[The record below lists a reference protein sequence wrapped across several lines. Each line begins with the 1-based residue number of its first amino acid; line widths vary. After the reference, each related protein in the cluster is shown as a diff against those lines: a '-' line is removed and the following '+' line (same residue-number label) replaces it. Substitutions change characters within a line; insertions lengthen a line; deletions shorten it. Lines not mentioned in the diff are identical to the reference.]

1 MKQIILLTLLIL
13 SSLYSQTSDYSVI
26 IDKPFNDALFDITED
41 YDRSISAVG
50 FSKEFKQDSQAGRT
64 YTNAFDYLSSV
75 SNKHGSQI
83 HLLKLNNKAEVVL
96 SRATKLSRF
105 TEAIALAKTPSNG
118 YYIGG
123 YTLDGDLLILKVDSG
138 GNIIFN
144 KTFGTK
150 NYDRMN
156 NLILMSDGGVLAVGS
171 SITSRSAHDSM
182 FETGLGQNDIY
193 ITRFSKDGAKLWS
206 KKYGTKHDDRGI
218 DAAEARDGSIV
229 VVSTTSYEKNKDV
242 TLMRITENGNR
253 MWLKHYKSETLVTP
267 RKIIRLHDNNFVVAL
282 SEYNNMQKEQIRLIK
297 FDLYKNV
304 LIDKKIFTTYPS
316 TLNDIKEYSDG
327 SFIGVGYVKDTYN
340 TDGLV
345 MILDSH
351 LTMRNQEHYGKDQYD
366 LFNAVTIL
374 HNSQAAAAGL
384 HTNNNSQETNMW
396 IAKFNRDGSLAQI
409 STNVTDI
416 HKKLNTMFKKE
427 IDSKKIK
434 IKEDLS
440 IDFIDKAL
448 YFEVSKFKL
457 TKKQKEFLD
466 DFSKKLVPFLKANV
480 DKISA
485 LEING
490 HTSSEWGTQ
499 DFANG
504 YIKNE
509 KLSMNRSF
517 STLSYIFLN
526 QSKPTQIKLSKI
538 LRGSGFSYS
547 KKAMLNDKEDREKS
561 RRVTFKIILK

>member
-1 MKQIILLTLLIL
+1 MKQILLLTLLLL
-13 SSLYSQTSDYSVI
+13 STLYSQTSDYSVI

-50 FSKEFKQDSQAGRT
+50 FSKEFKQNSHASKT
-64 YTNAFDYLSSV
+64 YTDAFDYLSSI

-83 HLLKLNNKAEVVL
+83 HLLKLNTKAEVVL
-96 SRATKLSRF
+96 SKATKLSRF
-105 TEAIALAKTPSNG
+105 TEAVALAKTPSNG

-123 YTLDGDLLILKVDSG
+123 YTLDGDLLILKLDSS

-144 KTFGTK
+144 KIFGTK

-171 SITSRSAHDSM
+171 SVTSRSAHDNM

-193 ITRFSKDGAKLWS
+193 LTRFSKDGQKLWS
-206 KKYGTKHDDRGI
+206 KKYGTKYDDRGI
-218 DAAEARDGSIV
+218 DASEARDGSIV
-229 VVSTTSYEKNKDV
+229 VVSTTSYEKHKDV
-242 TLMRITENGNR
+242 TFMRITENGNR
-253 MWLKHYKSETLVTP
+253 MWLKHYKGENLITP
-267 RKIIRLHDNNFVVAL
+267 RKIIKLRDNNFLVAL

-316 TLNDIKEYSDG
+316 TLNDIKEFSDG

-345 MILDSH
+345 MILDSN
-351 LTMRNQEHYGKDQYD
+351 LNMRNQEHYGKDHYD
-366 LFNAVTIL
+366 VLNAVTIL

-409 STNVTDI
+409 STNATDFYQ
-416 HKKLNTMFKKE
+416 KLCDIFKEE
-427 IDSKKIK
+427 INNKQLL
-434 IKEDLS
+434 IKEDLT
-440 IDFIDKAL
+440 IELIDKSL
-448 YFEVSKFKL
+448 YFKVAKYEL
-457 TKKQKEFLD
+457 TEIQKEFLD
-466 DFSKKLVPFLKANV
+466 KFSKKLVPFLNANKE
-480 DKISA
+480 KINT
-485 LEING
+485 LEVNG

-499 DFANG
+499 NFANG

-509 KLSMNRSF
+509 KLSINRSF

-526 QSKPTQIKLSKI
+526 QSKPTQINLSKI

-547 KKAMLNDKEDREKS
+547 KKIMLNDTEDREKS

>member
-1 MKQIILLTLLIL
+1 MKQIILLTLFVL
-13 SSLYSQTSDYSVI
+13 STLYSKTSDYSVI
-26 IDKPFNDALFDITED
+26 IDKPFSDALFDVTED
-41 YDRSISAVG
+41 YDRTISAVG
-50 FSKEFKQDSQAGRT
+50 FSREFKQDSTSSKT

-83 HLLKLNNKAEVVL
+83 HLLKVNNRAEVVL
-96 SRATKLSRF
+96 SKATKLSRF
-105 TEAIALAKTPSNG
+105 TEAVALAKTPSNG

-123 YTLDGDLLILKVDSG
+123 YTLDGDLLILKVDSV

-156 NLILMSDGGVLAVGS
+156 NLVLMSDGGVLAVGS
-171 SITSRSAHDSM
+171 SVTSRSANDNI

-206 KKYGTKHDDRGI
+206 KKYGTRHDDRGI

-229 VVSTTSYEKNKDV
+229 VVSTTAYEKNKNV

-253 MWLKHYKSETLVTP
+253 MWLKHYKSENLVIP
-267 RKIIRLHDNNFVVAL
+267 RKIIKLRDNNFVVSL
-282 SEYNNMQKEQIRLIK
+282 SEYNNMHKEQIRLIK

-304 LIDKKIFTTYPS
+304 IADKKIFTTYPS
-316 TLNDIKEYSDG
+316 ALNDIKEYSDG

-345 MILDSH
+345 MMIDSN
-351 LTMRNQEHYGKDQYD
+351 LNMINQEHYGKEQYD
-366 LFNAVTIL
+366 VLNAVTIL

-396 IAKFNRDGSLAQI
+396 IAKFNRDASLAQI
-409 STNVTDI
+409 STSVTDF
-416 HKKLNTMFKKE
+416 HKKLSDIF
-427 IDSKKIK
+427 
-434 IKEDLS
+434 KED
-440 IDFIDKAL
+440 IDKNRLIIREDLTIELKDKAL
-448 YFEVSKFKL
+448 YFEVGEHKL
-457 TKKQKEFLD
+457 TELQKEFLD
-466 DFSKKLVPFLKANV
+466 KLAKKLVPFLKVNV

-517 STLSYIFLN
+517 SVLSYIFLN
-526 QSKPTQIKLSKI
+526 QSKPTQIQLSKI

-547 KKAMLNDKEDREKS
+547 KKIMLNDKEDRKKS

>member
-1 MKQIILLTLLIL
+1 MKQIILFTLLLL
-13 SSLYSQTSDYSVI
+13 STLYAKTSDYSVI

-41 YDRSISAVG
+41 YDRGISAVG
-50 FSKEFKQDSQAGRT
+50 FSKEFKQDSQAGKT
-64 YTNAFDYLSSV
+64 YTDAFEYLSSV
-75 SNKHGSQI
+75 SSKHGSQI

-96 SRATKLSRF
+96 SKATKLSRF
-105 TEAIALAKTPSNG
+105 TEAVALAKTPSNG

-123 YTLDGDLLILKVDSG
+123 YTLDGDLLILKVDSA

-156 NLILMSDGGVLAVGS
+156 NLILMRDGGVLAVGS
-171 SITSRSAHDSM
+171 SVTSRSTYDSM
-182 FETGLGQNDIY
+182 FETGLGKNDIY

-206 KKYGTKHDDRGI
+206 KKYGTKYDDRGI
-218 DAAEARDGSIV
+218 DAAEAIDGSIV
-229 VVSTTSYEKNKDV
+229 VVSTTSYEKNKNV
-242 TLMRITENGNR
+242 TLMRITENGNK
-253 MWLKHYKSETLVTP
+253 MWLKHYKSKTLVTP
-267 RKIIRLHDNNFVVAL
+267 RKIIRLRDNNFVVAL

-316 TLNDIKEYSDG
+316 RLNDIKEFSDG
-327 SFIGVGYVKDTYN
+327 SFIGVGYVKDIYN

-345 MILDSH
+345 MILDSN
-351 LTMRNQEHYGKDQYD
+351 LNMKNQEHYGKEQYD

-374 HNSQAAAAGL
+374 HNSQAAAAGV
-384 HTNNNSQETNMW
+384 HTNENSQETNMW
-396 IAKFNRDGSLAQI
+396 VAKLNRDGSLAQI
-409 STNVTDI
+409 STNVTDF
-416 HKKLNTMFKKE
+416 HKKLGNIFQKE
-427 IDSKKIK
+427 IDSKKIE
-434 IKEDLS
+434 IREDLS

-448 YFEVSKFKL
+448 YFEVSKYKL
-457 TKKQKEFLD
+457 NKKQKEFLNN
-466 DFSKKLVPFLKANV
+466 FSKKLVPFLKANT

-499 DFANG
+499 NFANG
-504 YIKNE
+504 YLKNE

-547 KKAMLNDKEDREKS
+547 KKVMLNDKEDREKS

>member
-1 MKQIILLTLLIL
+1 MKQILLLTLLFL
-13 SSLYSQTSDYSVI
+13 STLQSNTSDYSVI

-41 YDRSISAVG
+41 YDRGISAVG
-50 FSKEFKQDSQAGRT
+50 FSKEFKQNSHTNKT
-64 YTNAFDYLSSV
+64 YRDAFEYLSSI
-75 SNKHGSQI
+75 SNKYGSQI
-83 HLLKLNNKAEVVL
+83 HLLKLNNTAEIILSKAI
-96 SRATKLSRF
+96 KLSRF
-105 TEAIALAKTPSNG
+105 TEAVALAKTPSNG

-123 YTLDGDLLILKVDSG
+123 YTLDGDLLILKVDAA

-171 SITSRSAHDSM
+171 SVTSRSAHDSI
-182 FETGLGQNDIY
+182 FETGLGKNDIY

-206 KKYGTKHDDRGI
+206 KKYGTKYDDRGV
-218 DAAEARDGSIV
+218 DAAEARDGSII
-229 VVSTTSYEKNKDV
+229 VVSTTSYDKNKNV
-242 TLMRITENGNR
+242 SLMRITENGNKI
-253 MWLKHYKSETLVTP
+253 WLKHYKSQNLVTP
-267 RKIIRLHDNNFVVAL
+267 KKIIRLHDNNFVIAL
-282 SEYNNMQKEQIRLIK
+282 SEYDSMQKEQIRVIK

-316 TLNDIKEYSDG
+316 ALNDIKEFSDG

-345 MILDSH
+345 MILDSY
-351 LTMRNQEHYGKDQYD
+351 LSMRNQEHYGKEQYD

-374 HNSQAAAAGL
+374 HNSQAAAAGV
-384 HTNNNSQETNMW
+384 HTNENSQETNMW
-396 IAKFNRDGSLAQI
+396 IAKFNRDGSLAQT
-409 STNVTDI
+409 STNVIDF
-416 HKKLNTMFKKE
+416 HKKLNNMYQKE
-427 IDSKKIK
+427 IDTEKIK
-434 IKEDLS
+434 IREDLS

-448 YFEVSKFKL
+448 YFEVSKYEL
-457 TKKQKEFLD
+457 TKEQKEFLD
-466 DFSKKLVPFLKANV
+466 EFSKKLVPFLKANV

-509 KLSMNRSF
+509 ELSMNRSF

-547 KKAMLNDKEDREKS
+547 KKIVLNDKEDREKS

>member
-1 MKQIILLTLLIL
+1 MKQILLLTLLFL
-13 SSLYSQTSDYSVI
+13 STLQSNTSDYSVI

-41 YDRSISAVG
+41 YDRGISAVG
-50 FSKEFKQDSQAGRT
+50 FSKEFKQNSHTNKT
-64 YTNAFDYLSSV
+64 YTDAFEYLSSV
-75 SNKHGSQI
+75 SNKYGSQI
-83 HLLKLNNKAEVVL
+83 HLLKLNNTAEIILSKAI
-96 SRATKLSRF
+96 KLSRF
-105 TEAIALAKTPSNG
+105 TEAVALAKTPSNG

-123 YTLDGDLLILKVDSG
+123 YTLDGDLLILKVDAA

-171 SITSRSAHDSM
+171 SVTSRSAHDSI
-182 FETGLGQNDIY
+182 FETGLGKNDIY

-206 KKYGTKHDDRGI
+206 KKYGTKYDDRGV
-218 DAAEARDGSIV
+218 DAAEARDGSII
-229 VVSTTSYEKNKDV
+229 VVSTTSYDKNKNV
-242 TLMRITENGNR
+242 SLMRITENGNKI
-253 MWLKHYKSETLVTP
+253 WLKHYKSQNLVTP
-267 RKIIRLHDNNFVVAL
+267 KKIIRLRDNNFVLAL
-282 SEYNNMQKEQIRLIK
+282 SEYDSMQKEQIRVIK

-316 TLNDIKEYSDG
+316 ALNDIKEFSDG

-345 MILDSH
+345 MILDSY
-351 LTMRNQEHYGKDQYD
+351 LSMRNQEHYGKEQYD

-374 HNSQAAAAGL
+374 HNSQAAAAGV
-384 HTNNNSQETNMW
+384 HTNKNSQETNMW
-396 IAKFNRDGSLAQI
+396 IAKFNRDGSLAQT
-409 STNVTDI
+409 STNVTDF
-416 HKKLNTMFKKE
+416 HKKLNNMFQKE
-427 IDSKKIK
+427 IDTEKIK
-434 IKEDLS
+434 IREDLS

-448 YFEVSKFKL
+448 YFEVSKYEL
-457 TKKQKEFLD
+457 TKEQKEFLD
-466 DFSKKLVPFLKANV
+466 EFSKKLVPFLKANV

-509 KLSMNRSF
+509 ELSMNRSF

-547 KKAMLNDKEDREKS
+547 KKVMLNDKEDREKS